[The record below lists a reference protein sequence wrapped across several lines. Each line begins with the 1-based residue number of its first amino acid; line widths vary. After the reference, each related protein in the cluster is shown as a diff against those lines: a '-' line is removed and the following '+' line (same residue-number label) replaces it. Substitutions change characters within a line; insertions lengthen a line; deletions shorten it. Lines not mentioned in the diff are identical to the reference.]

1 MTVTFIKKDGN
12 KIVYKNAYEVYEH
25 KKFID
30 NKGVYEEIAA
40 YITVVYPDE
49 LDHGVEAEMDY
60 HTDSIDRVEITFTG
74 E

>member
-1 MTVTFIKKDGN
+1 MTVTFIRKDGER
-12 KIVYKNAYEVYEH
+12 KVYKNAYEVYEH
-25 KKFID
+25 KQFID
-30 NKGVYEEIAA
+30 NHGEFEEVAA

-60 HTDSIDRVEITFTG
+60 HTDSIERVVITFTG

>member
-1 MTVTFIKKDGN
+1 MKVTFIKKDGQ
-12 KIVYKNAYEVYEH
+12 KIVYKHAYEVYEH
-25 KKFID
+25 KKCID
-30 NKGVYEEIAA
+30 NNGVIEEVAA

-49 LDHGVEAEMDY
+49 LDYGVEAEMDY